1 MPSHRTHIDYLF
13 INGTK
18 QSHFYIP
25 SLCEHLLLLLLLLF
39 LLLPLRNEKRNVI
52 YLPSLLL
59 DLRLS
64 RLLQTNQPQ
73 HQTIPVRI
81 ARTVILSVL
90 IMIKEKTVKAG

>member
-25 SLCEHLLLLLLLLF
+25 SLCEHLLLF